1 LAGIQTQI
9 FLSLTI
15 EKMKIGVICSAGGS
29 SFLEVARICNH
40 IDFFVLTDRACGV
53 EYGCKELGIPYQRIE
68 ESSNELFSQKAVEIL
83 SQQGEIDF
91 VVMFFSR
98 LVTNPILS
106 TYSLLNI
113 HPSLLPAFKGIGAL
127 KKAKNC
133 NAKFFGATLHIAN
146 EYMDDGLI
154 VAQVCQPLPYT
165 ASLDFLNK
173 SSFIQK
179 AILFLL
185 AIDLYE
191 NNFIFSKNS
200 LISSANILSFT
211 NSLNPSFI
219 NSKYIQAIQDIQ
231 NREDII
237 VMQIP

>member
-1 LAGIQTQI
+1 
-9 FLSLTI
+9 
-15 EKMKIGVICSAGGS
+15 MKIGVICSAGGS
-29 SFLEVARICNH
+29 SFLEIAKICNH
-40 IDFFVLTDRACGV
+40 IDFFVITDRSCGV
-53 EYGCKELGIPYQRIE
+53 EHGCKDLGIPYHRIE
-68 ESSNELFSQKAVEIL
+68 ESSNESFSQKAVEIL
-83 SQQGEIDF
+83 KQQGEIDF

-106 TYSLLNI
+106 TYNLLNI

-127 KKAKNC
+127 KKAKDC
-133 NAKFFGATLHIAN
+133 NAKFFGATLHVAN

-154 VAQVCQPLPYT
+154 VAQVCQPLPYN

-191 NNFIFSKNS
+191 NKMVFNENR
-200 LISSANILSFT
+200 LVSSVNILPFT

-219 NSKYIQAIQDIQ
+219 NDKYTKAILEIQDRENVAVIQ
-231 NREDII
+231 
-237 VMQIP
+237 MQ